1 VRNAAVVGVSVIAHV
16 AALGWL
22 ARTYLRRPRRPAPV
36 EPPLERADPPPE
48 RADPPLEITV
58 LAPEQTAVPA
68 RGAAAAPGAR
78 AWIRQTAPAEPI
90 RDGLAVAAPRSSGPA
105 ASAPSDHAPPGPGGD
120 LLRMRRPD
128 LLPDTV
134 LAPIAAAGT
143 RAPTAPPPR
152 SGRLED
158 APGGRGVIHDAVAT
172 IDVARDGT
180 VHIRDAP
187 DLSAHL
193 QLPSPADAHDEL
205 RAWLADPWAITH
217 QGPTSDLPET
227 VLATPGVCDQWGNSM
242 CDGVIHVHE
251 ENGAIIVPVLGGTA
265 DVTAALMRAFHAG
278 DPYAARKQALLDAT
292 FAERVARGGAFRA
305 EQQARSAELMERN
318 LERLWTTTRDPA
330 ARRRAL
336 FELWDECADDAAGAR
351 ARAMVIGWI
360 RAHLPAGSPDAYS
373 PAELDALSAR
383 RTSRQPFA
391 PY

>member
-1 VRNAAVVGVSVIAHV
+1 MRNAAVVGVSVIAH
-16 AALGWL
+16 AAVLGWL

-36 EPPLERADPPPE
+36 EPPLARADPPPA

-58 LAPEQTAVPA
+58 LAPEQAAVPA
-68 RGAAAAPGAR
+68 RVAAAVAPGAR
-78 AWIRQTAPAEPI
+78 AWIRQPAPAEPI

-105 ASAPSDHAPPGPGGD
+105 AAVPSDHAPPGPGGD
-120 LLRMRRPD
+120 LLRMRAPD

-134 LAPIAAAGT
+134 LAPIAAAGS
-143 RAPTAPPPR
+143 RAPAAPPPR

-251 ENGAIIVPVLGGTA
+251 DHG
-265 DVTAALMRAFHAG
+265 ALMRALHAG

-305 EQQARSAELMERN
+305 EQQARSAELMQRN
-318 LERLWTTTRDPA
+318 LERLWATTRDPA

-373 PAELDALSAR
+373 PAELDALSPH
-383 RTSRQPFA
+383 RTSHQPFA